1 MKMAKT
7 LGFRR
12 KKLSV
17 PKRFMTLN
25 GPVPLTGQ
33 QAHQRTEI
41 LLQEFA
47 HLGQK
52 LSAASTP
59 EQAARIILKAADKLL
74 GWDCGYL
81 YFFSPEENRID
92 SVLII
97 DIIDGKKTDIPSLTG
112 PAPPTPIIEKVLKEG
127 AQLILR
133 DESDLSSHGMTPFG
147 DTSRLSASIM
157 LVPIREDKKI
167 TGFLSI
173 DSYTYGAYDQNDLAT
188 LQSLADH
195 CGGAL
200 ERIGAQEA
208 LRASETQLRALAAR
222 LQSARE
228 EESIRIARE
237 IHDELGQELTS
248 LKIGL
253 SWLEKKM
260 GQCNCAG
267 PSDLL
272 AEKTRGMVGIVSQTL
287 QSVRRI
293 TTQLRPRVLDD
304 LGLAAAIEWQTLE
317 FQSRTGISCETALE
331 ENSIALVREHA
342 TAIFRI
348 YQEILT
354 NVARHADAARIFIS
368 MKKNGDEII
377 LQVRDNGRGIT
388 KKEMTGT
395 KSLGL
400 LGMRERTLTFGG
412 SVQIE
417 SERKKGTT
425 VTIHIPLA
433 RQAGKK

>member
-1 MKMAKT
+1 MV
-7 LGFRR
+7 
-12 KKLSV
+12 S
-17 PKRFMTLN
+17 KRFMTLN
-25 GPVPLTGQ
+25 ETVAAGVPLPDHE
-33 QAHQRTEI
+33 AHQRTEI

-52 LSAASTP
+52 LSAATTR
-59 EQAARIILKAADKLL
+59 EQAARIILKAADRLL
-74 GWDCGYL
+74 GWDCSYL
-81 YFFSPEENRID
+81 YCYSAEEKRIYP
-92 SVLII
+92 VLII
-97 DIIDGKKTDIPSLTG
+97 DIIDGKKTDIPPATG
-112 PAPPTPIIEKVLKEG
+112 PGPAMPPPIIEKVLQDG

-133 DESDLSSHGMTPFG
+133 NELDRSSHGMVPFG

-157 LVPIREDKKI
+157 IVPIREDNKI

-173 DSYTYGAYDQNDLAT
+173 DSYTYNAYTPANLAT

-208 LRASETQLRALAAR
+208 LRESETQLRALAAR

-237 IHDELGQELTS
+237 IHDELGQELTA
-248 LKIGL
+248 LKMGL
-253 SWLEKKM
+253 SWMERKM
-260 GQCNCAG
+260 SHCTE
-267 PSDLL
+267 PDRLL
-272 AEKTRGMVGIVSQTL
+272 GDKTHEMVKIVSQTL

-304 LGLAAAIEWQTLE
+304 LGLAAAIEWQTME
-317 FQSRTGISCETALE
+317 FQTRTGIPCESTID
-331 ENSIALVREHA
+331 ENSLALVREHA

-354 NVARHADAARIFIS
+354 NITRHANATQVAVS
-368 MKKNGDEII
+368 MKKVGNSII
-377 LQVRDNGRGIT
+377 FQVRDNGRGIT

-395 KSLGL
+395 QSLGL
-400 LGMRERTLTFGG
+400 LGMRERALTFGG
-412 SVQIE
+412 CIQFE
-417 SERKKGTT
+417 SEKKKGTT
-425 VTIHIPLA
+425 VTVHIPLA
-433 RQAGKK
+433 SDVETT